1 MTSIGPI
8 ELVFGLFSAI
18 LFFGFWALVIIVLV
32 RLVRGATTS
41 SSSSVGAGVRILQ
54 ERYARGEISEEEY
67 LERRRVLEAN

>member
-1 MTSIGPI
+1 MGPI

-41 SSSSVGAGVRILQ
+41 STPGAGVRILQ
-54 ERYARGEISEEEY
+54 ERYARGEITEEEY
-67 LERRRVLEAN
+67 LERRRVLEAD